1 MGSIKVDFIEVEYH
15 FWKPNTYNRVQFE
28 ENYNVSL
35 LPQIGNLIVIGDKTY
50 TVKQLVYYPFGDKNG
65 HVGVMV
71 YLGK

>member
-1 MGSIKVDFIEVEYH
+1 MKTIKVDFIEVEYH

-35 LPQIGNLIVIGDKTY
+35 LPQTGNLIVIGNKTY
-50 TVKQLVYYPFGDKNG
+50 TVKQLVYYPFGDKIG
-65 HVGVMV
+65 QVGVKV